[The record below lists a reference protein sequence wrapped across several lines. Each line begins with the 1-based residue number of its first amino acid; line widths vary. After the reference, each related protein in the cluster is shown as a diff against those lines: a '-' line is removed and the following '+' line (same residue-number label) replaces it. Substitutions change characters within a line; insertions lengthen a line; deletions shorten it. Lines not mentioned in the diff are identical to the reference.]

1 LVAYILRRLAL
12 SVLVL
17 FIVTLLAF
25 MLIQLVPAD
34 PVITMLGTR
43 ATPEAIEKL
52 RAEYWLDRP
61 LYVQYLHWLGNVVR
75 GDFGKSVIY
84 REDVTQLIVTR
95 LPVTAYLSVLAL
107 CVSALLGI
115 PAGLICAVRRGGI
128 LDQTITALANLGVAT
143 PVFWLG
149 ILGIYLFG
157 LELGWLPT
165 YGYAS
170 PFDDLGASLK
180 YAVMPVACL
189 ALEPLAIIAR
199 QTRSSMLEVTRQDYI
214 RTAWSKGLSE
224 RVVVLRHAL
233 KNGLIPVVT
242 LLPVELRML
251 IGGSV
256 LVETV
261 FSIPG
266 MGRLLVR
273 SVFDKDFFVV
283 QAVIMMVAVLVAVAN
298 LIVDISYAWLDP
310 RIRYD

>member
-1 LVAYILRRLAL
+1 MAAYIVRRLA
-12 SVLVL
+12 SSIIVL
-17 FIVTLLAF
+17 FIVTFIAF

-43 ATPEAIEKL
+43 ATEEAITKL

-61 LYVQYLHWLGNVVR
+61 LHVQYLHWLGNVIR
-75 GDFGKSVIY
+75 GDFGTSVIY
-84 REDVTQLIVTR
+84 REDVTELMTTR
-95 LPVTAYLSVLAL
+95 LPVTLYLSALAL
-107 CVSALLGI
+107 ALSVLLGI
-115 PAGLICAVRRGGI
+115 PAGIISAVRRGGV
-128 LDQTITALANLGVAT
+128 LDQAITTFANLGVAT

-149 ILGIYLFG
+149 ILGIYFFG
-157 LELGWLPT
+157 LELRWLPT
-165 YGYAS
+165 FGYTS
-170 PFDDLGASLK
+170 PSVDFLASLK
-180 YAVMPVACL
+180 HAAMPVACL
-189 ALEPLAIIAR
+189 AVEPLAIVAR

-224 RVVVLRHAL
+224 RVVVMRHAL

-298 LIVDISYAWLDP
+298 LVVDISYAWLDP